1 MRLTAYR
8 LAEVMGWLDVDAMLD
23 HMTPQQ
29 WQEWQAKDAIDPIG
43 HRGTHEALGI
53 FAAMVAGALGGR
65 DVTPNSVMWWRGEQ
79 QEAKPASHDVAAMAL
94 QAIGARRR
102 G

>member
-8 LAEVMGWLDVDAMLD
+8 LAEVMGYLDVDAMLD
-23 HMTPQQ
+23 HMTPEQ

-43 HRGTHEALGI
+43 HRGTHEALAI
-53 FAAMVAGALGGR
+53 FGAMVAGALGAK
-65 DVTPNSVMWWRGEQ
+65 DMTPNSIMWWRGEA
-79 QEAKPASHDVAAMAL
+79 ETKTASHDVAAMAL
-94 QAIGARRR
+94 QAIGAKRR